1 MPDLDETHD
10 PARRSWVASAN
21 DAATDFPIQNLPFGV
36 FSPPGEAPRGGVA
49 IGDTILD
56 IGRAFEAGLLEG
68 DAAEAASAPALNAL
82 LALGR
87 GEARDLRRQVGAL
100 LDAENP
106 PRPDLLHQAADC
118 ALHLPV
124 TVRNY
129 TDFYAGIHHAIA
141 ATSIMRPG
149 TPPLPPNYKYVPI
162 AYHGRASSVRPSGG
176 DVRRPQG
183 QRCPDPA
190 QPPTFGPSERLD
202 LELEMG
208 VFVGAGNPVGE
219 PIPIGEAAQH
229 AWGFCLLNDWS
240 ARDIQAW
247 EMAPLGPFLA
257 KNFSTTISPW
267 IVTADAL
274 APFRAPAMARADADP
289 KPLDYLWSDADQESG
304 GLAVALAVSFRTQRM
319 REAGE
324 QAVTVI
330 RSNARYLYW
339 TPAQMLAH
347 HSSGGCNMLPGDLIG
362 TGTISGPTNDQLSS
376 LLELTRAGQEPFT
389 LPNGERRGFLHDG
402 DEVSF
407 TARCE
412 RPGYVP
418 IGFGTCG
425 GRVIP

>member
-1 MPDLDETHD
+1 MADIDETHD

-21 DAATDFPIQNLPFGV
+21 QAGTDFPIQNLPFGV
-36 FSPPGEAPRGGVA
+36 FSPRAGAPRGGVA

-56 IGRAFEAGLLEG
+56 IGAAASAGLLRGE
-68 DAAEAASAPALNAL
+68 ATAAASGSTLNAL
-82 LALGR
+82 LALDR
-87 GEARDLRRQVGAL
+87 SEARALRREIGVL
-100 LDAENP
+100 LDAASP
-106 PRPDLLHQAADC
+106 PRPDLLHPAADC
-118 ALHLPV
+118 AIHLPV

-149 TPPLPPNYKYVPI
+149 TPPLPPNYKYLPI
-162 AYHGRASSVRPSGG
+162 AYHGRASSVRASGA
-176 DVRRPQG
+176 DVRRPRG
-183 QRCPDPA
+183 QRAPDSA
-190 QPPTFGPSERLD
+190 QAPTFGPSERLD

-208 VFVGAGNPVGE
+208 MFIGAGNAIGE
-219 PIPIGEAAQH
+219 PIPIAEAERH
-229 AWGFCLLNDWS
+229 LFGFCLLNDWS

-274 APFRAPAMARADADP
+274 APFRAPAMARDAGDP
-289 KPLDYLWSDADQESG
+289 KPLDYLWADDDQRSG
-304 GLAVALAVSFRTQRM
+304 GLDIDLTVCFRTHRM

-324 QAVTVI
+324 AAVAVI

-347 HSSGGCNMLPGDLIG
+347 HSSGGCNMLPGDLLG
-362 TGTISGPTNDQLSS
+362 TGTISGPTDDQLSS
-376 LLELTRAGQEPFT
+376 LLELTRGGQTPFA
-389 LPNGERRGFLHDG
+389 LPNGEQRGFLQDG

-407 TARCE
+407 TGRCQ
-412 RPGYVP
+412 RDGFVS
-418 IGFGTCG
+418 IGFGTCSG
-425 GRVIP
+425 CVIP

>member
-1 MPDLDETHD
+1 MTDIDDTHD

-21 DAATDFPIQNLPFGV
+21 QAGTDFPIQNLPFGV
-36 FSPPGEAPRGGVA
+36 FSPPGGAPRGGVA
-49 IGDTILD
+49 IGDAILD
-56 IGRAFEAGLLEG
+56 VGAACSAGLLRG
-68 DAAEAASAPALNAL
+68 EAALAASGPALNAL
-82 LALGR
+82 LALDR
-87 GEARDLRRQVGAL
+87 REARGLRREIGAL
-100 LDAENP
+100 LDAASP
-106 PRPDLLHQAADC
+106 TRPDLLHDAAAC
-118 ALHLPV
+118 TLHLPV

-162 AYHGRASSVRPSGG
+162 AYHGRASSVRPSGA
-176 DVRRPQG
+176 DVRRPSG
-183 QRCPDPA
+183 QRSPDPA
-190 QPPTFGPSERLD
+190 QAPSFGPSQRLD

-208 VFVGAGNPVGE
+208 LFVGCGNAIGE
-219 PIPIGEAAQH
+219 PIPIAEAERH
-229 AWGFCLLNDWS
+229 LFGYCLLNDWS

-274 APFRAPAMARADADP
+274 APFHTPAMARAEDDP
-289 KPLDYLWSDADQESG
+289 KPLDYLWAENDQRSG
-304 GLAVALAVSFRTQRM
+304 GLDVDLTVSMRTQRM
-319 REAGE
+319 REAGDA
-324 QAVTVI
+324 AVAVI

-347 HSSGGCNMLPGDLIG
+347 HSSGGCNMLSGDLLG
-362 TGTISGPTNDQLSS
+362 TGTISGPTDDQLSS
-376 LLELTRAGQEPFT
+376 LLELTRAGQTPFT
-389 LPNGERRGFLHDG
+389 LPNGEQRGFLQDG

-407 TARCE
+407 TARCQRE
-412 RPGYVP
+412 SFVS
-418 IGFGTCG
+418 IGFGTCS